1 MRLTSVLPVPFQ
13 TLARLGLALA
23 LLAAPVTAATTPPA
37 PAPAAAHAPAGKPLA
52 DLPTWVPPPSYSE
65 DLVMETDGKTM
76 TMSRSI
82 DAGRMR
88 TEMNVDG
95 KQFVMIE
102 LGDEKGTTLVL
113 MPDQKRAMKQSRE
126 GNAEIMA
133 KANLKPAAPDTVE
146 GTPPGF
152 TVEDLGTEKLGD
164 ANARKLRLTTEGN
177 AMLMWVDPVS
187 GAPLRMEGSN
197 EGKPVVME
205 WKNRKVAP
213 QPAANFEAPKDY
225 ELTDMDAM
233 MKQMGGMGGMG
244 GLGGMAK
251 GMAGGM
257 AGSMG
262 SSLGGQL
269 GGQLGGMIGGPIGS
283 IAGHYLGGK
292 IGGMLGHKAANAVL
306 H

>member
-1 MRLTSVLPVPFQ
+1 MPAPFELIVQ
-13 TLARLGLALA
+13 LGLALS
-23 LLAAPVTAATTPPA
+23 LASGPASAATAPPA
-37 PAPAAAHAPAGKPLA
+37 PTVAPPAPTAARAAAGQPVA
-52 DLPTWVPPPSYSE
+52 DLPTYVPPPSYSE
-65 DLVMETDGKTM
+65 DLVMQTDGKTM
-76 TMSRSI
+76 TISRSI
-82 DAGRMR
+82 DAGRIR
-88 TEMNVDG
+88 TEMNVEG

-102 LGDEKGTTLVL
+102 LGDERGTSYML
-113 MPDQKRAMKQSRE
+113 MPEQKRAMKQSRD
-126 GNAEIMA
+126 GNEEMMA
-133 KANLKPAAPDTVE
+133 KAHLKPAAPDTVE

-152 TVEDLGTEKLGD
+152 RVEDLGTGKLGD
-164 ANARKLRLTTEGN
+164 VTAHKLRLTSDAG
-177 AMLMWVDPVS
+177 AMVMWVDPVS

-205 WKNRKVAP
+205 WKNRKVEP
-213 QPAANFEAPKDY
+213 QPATLFEVPKDY

-233 MKQMGGMGGMG
+233 MKQMGAMGGMG
-244 GLGGMAK
+244 GMGGMAK

-269 GGQLGGMIGGPIGS
+269 GGQLGAAVGGPIGA

-292 IGGMLGHKAANAVL
+292 IGGILGHKAASAVL